1 MKFSQ
6 QRNTISD
13 FKIGGNGTMEH
24 FLAEQYREGLQAF
37 GQLMPDAL
45 RAYNEFTSQ
54 CFSSGELSSKHKHLQ
69 ALAISLYSGNE
80 HCIVY
85 HLEAARND
93 GVSQKEIAETVAVA
107 GAFGGGTTLSHGVI
121 LINEV
126 MEEKQGT
133 IQ

>member
-1 MKFSQ
+1 
-6 QRNTISD
+6 
-13 FKIGGNGTMEH
+13 MEH
-24 FLAEQYREGLQAF
+24 YLAKQYREGLQAF
-37 GQLMPDAL
+37 GQLMPEAL